1 MKKKINYL
9 NEIEQNFQSSIRK
22 YNLNY
27 QSNHWLYNNKKKIK
41 LFTKKNLKNFRANGL
56 SEGMDDQY
64 YSKKQS
70 IKLLNNLIKECG
82 KDFIYK
88 TLLKKNIGK
97 SNKALKF
104 NSYFYTAHEL
114 FHIKFIY
121 EIKKK
126 IKIKKNDIICEIG
139 PAYGSMIAKLIKL
152 YNSKVI
158 LIDLPEANFM
168 SHYYLKQ
175 IFPNKKFFVSDNI
188 KNNQITKKDLIEND
202 IIILCPWDKLPN
214 VKINFFINVRSMMEM
229 KYETINEYFQMIQNL
244 ISNNGYFLCI
254 NRYYKDTVGYPI
266 EMSKYPYD
274 KFWKVLTSKT
284 SWMQNHIHFLLT
296 KRTKK
301 PNLHIVEEL
310 NKIKKISKNVRLNDK
325 FVFRRILPNF
335 IYIIYKKTKF
345 FLLGR

>member
-1 MKKKINYL
+1 MKKKTNYL

-41 LFTKKNLKNFRANGL
+41 LFNKKNLKSFRANGL
-56 SEGMDDQY
+56 SEGMDDKY

-70 IKLLNNLIKECG
+70 IKLLNSLIKECG

-104 NSYFYTAHEL
+104 KSYYYTAHEL
-114 FHIKFIY
+114 FHIKFIH
-121 EIKKK
+121 EVKKK

-139 PAYGSMIAKLIKL
+139 PAYGSMIGKLIKL
-152 YNSKVI
+152 YNAKAI

-168 SHYYLKQ
+168 SHYYLKK
-175 IFPNKKFFVSDNI
+175 IFPKKKFFVSDNI
-188 KNNQITKKDLIEND
+188 KNNQITKKNLIEND
-202 IIILCPWDKLPN
+202 IIILCPWDKLPK

-229 KYETINEYFQMIQNL
+229 KYETINEYFQMIQNS
-244 ISNNGYFLCI
+244 IVNSGYFLCI

-274 KFWKVLTSKT
+274 KLWKVLTSKT

-301 PNLHIVEEL
+301 PNLSVAEEL
-310 NKIKKISKNVRLNDK
+310 SKIKKISRKVRLNDK
-325 FVFRRILPNF
+325 FALRRILPNF